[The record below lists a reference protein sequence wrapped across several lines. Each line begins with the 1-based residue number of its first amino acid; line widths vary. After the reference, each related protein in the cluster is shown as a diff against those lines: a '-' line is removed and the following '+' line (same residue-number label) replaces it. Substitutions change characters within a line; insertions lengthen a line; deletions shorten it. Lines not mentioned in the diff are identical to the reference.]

1 MKDTALLAYQIGL
14 LVRYGPMLTP
24 FVCDDKVLRSGKAN
38 DMAAGPC
45 AADCGGGDDG
55 DGGDCGVLVAG

>member
-1 MKDTALLAYQIGL
+1 MLAYQIGL

-24 FVCDDKVLRSGKAN
+24 FVCEDKVLRRGGAN

-45 AADCGGGDDG
+45 AADCGGGDGDG
-55 DGGDCGVLVAG
+55 DGGDCGVVVAG

>member
-1 MKDTALLAYQIGL
+1 MKDTALHAYQIGL

-24 FVCDDKVLRSGKAN
+24 FVCEDKVLRRGRAN

-45 AADCGGGDDG
+45 AADCGGGDG
-55 DGGDCGVLVAG
+55 DGGDCGVLVTG